1 MGVKE
6 ISETQEFNEGY
17 CAYQI
22 GLRLND
28 NPYDGYEPAG
38 RWALGGGEAWLGDE

>member
-17 CAYQI
+17 FAYQI

-28 NPYDGYEPAG
+28 NPYDWHESAG
-38 RWALGGGEAWLGDE
+38 RWGLGWEEAWLDDK